1 MFKRFRLSKNDIYS
15 DTQNTKANILDKIG
29 ANFDDINTDSVQRML
44 GVIDNMQLQT
54 QGSWFGNASSQ
65 KEAQYIIAFLLGKKD
80 FMMYKNKDIDNKCV
94 YNQIYDD
101 SGMTYY
107 QLMSKLV
114 KQYINN
120 ESIMSSDPCP
130 EINTDAVRK
139 SCNQSMSVENYEP
152 RKKHQYNYLLKACI
166 ATLLFLILSNQRT
179 YEFTNKFISTLTSS
193 CPSEVGNIIHAL
205 VFFVLFCALMRLV
218 K

>member
-1 MFKRFRLSKNDIYS
+1 MFKRFHLSKNDIYT
-15 DTQNTKANILDKIG
+15 DEDKGVNYNTKYILDQIG
-29 ANFDDINTDSVQRML
+29 LDPSVIYTDSFRKMI
-44 GVIDNMQLQT
+44 GIIDEYQLLRQ
-54 QGSWFGNASSQ
+54 QGFWFGNVSSQ
-65 KEAQYIIAFLLGKKD
+65 EESQYIIAFLAGKKD
-80 FMMYKNKDIDNKCV
+80 FILNNKCV
-94 YNQIYDD
+94 YNKIDD
-101 SGMTYY
+101 SGLTYY

-120 ESIMSSDPCP
+120 ESLMSSDPCP
-130 EINTDAVRK
+130 EINTDNVRK

-166 ATLLFLILSNQRT
+166 ATLLFLILSNQQT